1 MAGKI
6 ISRGPKSSRSP
17 ALPPDGPAVD
27 AAVAAES
34 AALDALALVRSGS
47 AEAFAMKMRY
57 LVAHSHE
64 DEHDEERLI
73 AIRTAVEEW
82 LRERARV

>member
-1 MAGKI
+1 
-6 ISRGPKSSRSP
+6 
-17 ALPPDGPAVD
+17 
-27 AAVAAES
+27 
-34 AALDALALVRSGS
+34 
-47 AEAFAMKMRY
+47 MKMRY
-57 LVAHSHE
+57 LGAHSHE